1 MAENVA
7 AIPLHRFLEAVRQG
21 TSSVLSRVFKGQWS
35 VQIDSDTAP
44 LPQTS
49 SFCFGLSASG
59 GLKGEASLRV
69 SSADAFTLPKTFLLE
84 SAGPAKDA
92 NQVRQ
97 EGLKRLVLQ
106 VAELASANLKA
117 DFGETKLELRD
128 GASSVE
134 SLDSKEQTFT
144 LLASGGSSDKL
155 TVQLRL
161 GSALMQSIES
171 KSHADSDSTT
181 EPESSRNAAS
191 RQPNIDLLLG
201 VNLSLTLRFGRRVL
215 ALRDILE
222 LTSGSVVEL
231 DQEVQEPADLLLGDK
246 LIARGQVVIV
256 DGNYGIQITE
266 VTEAQQRIGTL

>member
-1 MAENVA
+1 MTENVA
-7 AIPLHRFLEAVRQG
+7 ATPLHRFLEAVRQA

-35 VQIDSDTAP
+35 VQIDSDGAP
-44 LPQTS
+44 LPQAS
-49 SFCFGLSASG
+49 SFCFELSAAG
-59 GLKGEASLRV
+59 GLQGKASLRV
-69 SSADAFTLPKTFLLE
+69 CSTDAFTLPKTFLLE
-84 SAGPAKDA
+84 SASPPKDA
-92 NQVRQ
+92 NQARQ
-97 EGLKRLVLQ
+97 EGLKQLLRQ
-106 VAELASANLKA
+106 VAELTSANLKA
-117 DFGETKLELRD
+117 DFGETKLEVSN

-134 SLDSKEQTFT
+134 SPNSQERTFT
-144 LLASGGSSDKL
+144 LLASSGSSDKL
-155 TVQLRL
+155 TLQLSVSSGMMR
-161 GSALMQSIES
+161 SVES
-171 KSHADSDSTT
+171 KSSADSNSST
-181 EPESSRNAAS
+181 EPELSRNAAS

-201 VNLSLTLRFGRRVL
+201 VNLNLTLRFGRRVL